1 MCSFFLFVV
10 AFAILFPTLFF
21 SVRVVRSLFEY
32 SFNFFFQQK
41 FFIFRRSALF
51 FFVVGSFY
59 QCIAMLMVLLLDFIV
74 VPFWCPFCWSVLCIT
89 AWRHIPFHL
98 YMYTFLLFF
107 SFDFGVSAVVCNLY
121 SLCNRVAAHFIAFAK
136 WTESEVIKDIGWNTQ
151 WDRKE
156 RKKHETALKQVVVI
170 RLEWGWMFLLLFLV
184 HFFCCFLSG
193 AARTD
198 TLNVKKEKKGT
209 KS

>member
-1 MCSFFLFVV
+1 MFVV

-32 SFNFFFQQK
+32 SFNFFFPTK
-41 FFIFRRSALF
+41 VLHFSEECII

-74 VPFWCPFCWSVLCIT
+74 VPFWCPFCWSVLCIR

-136 WTESEVIKDIGWNTQ
+136 RTESEVIKDIGWNTQ

-156 RKKHETALKQVVVI
+156 RKKKWNGIKTSSSNSIGV
-170 RLEWGWMFLLLFLV
+170 RLDVLVAFFGSFFLLLSVWCRANRYFE
-184 HFFCCFLSG
+184 CEKG
-193 AARTD
+193 
-198 TLNVKKEKKGT
+198 KKRN
-209 KS
+209 

>member
-1 MCSFFLFVV
+1 MCIFFLFVAV
-10 AFAILFPTLFF
+10 FAILFPTLFF

-32 SFNFFFQQK
+32 SFNFFSSNK
-41 FFIFRRSALF
+41 SSSFFGGVHYFV
-51 FFVVGSFY
+51 VVGSFY
-59 QCIAMLMVLLLDFIV
+59 QCIAMLLLDFIV
-74 VPFWCPFCWSVLCIT
+74 VPFWCPFCWSLLCIR

-136 WTESEVIKDIGWNTQ
+136 RTESEVIKDIGWNTQ

-156 RKKHETALKQVVVI
+156 RKKKWNGIKTSSSNSIGV
-170 RLEWGWMFLLLFLV
+170 RLDVLV
-184 HFFCCFLSG
+184 AFFGSFFFGSFFFAFCPVPRELI
-193 AARTD
+193 
-198 TLNVKKEKKGT
+198 L
-209 KS
+209 